1 MRTLVFVMVFIVVSC
16 VTALGLEP
24 AAIPGGQQGMPNNNE
39 QIRIIGLEQVRINK
53 KQFDGLNHTERTKI
67 VEKLVDA
74 GLLNKGGKLVPDP
87 SLLVTKDQ
95 LFQAV
100 CASACSQA
108 VSESISGHCERK
120 YKGKPNLIVSC
131 KESYNNAG
139 DRCRSHC
146 K

>member
-1 MRTLVFVMVFIVVSC
+1 
-16 VTALGLEP
+16 
-24 AAIPGGQQGMPNNNE
+24 MPNNNE

-53 KQFDGLNHTERTKI
+53 KQFDGLKPTERTKI

-87 SLLVTKDQ
+87 SLPDTKDQ

-100 CASACSQA
+100 CASACSEA
-108 VSESISGHCERK
+108 VSESIRGHCERK
-120 YKGKPNLIVSC
+120 YKVKPNLIVSC

-139 DRCRSHC
+139 DRCKSHC
-146 K
+146 R